1 MSGEEGWP
9 AHSRGPVHSL
19 LGAPARDC
27 ADEDGAWW
35 GHVTPWNIWC
45 SLLLP
50 WQIDFRFLH
59 GHLAGTQACAVLL
72 VGSGPVVHLSLS
84 SLEGFTSGAPMVLP
98 CPWRHCCPSLQPSVI
113 VTFGEKG
120 FSAQG
125 LTFPFLSQ
133 GPLHSFCKF
142 AHPVSRNLQALHICG
157 YSLPCTRIKFHFI
170 RPLN

>member
-35 GHVTPWNIWC
+35 GHVTPWNVWC

-72 VGSGPVVHLSLS
+72 VGSGPVVHLSL
-84 SLEGFTSGAPMVLP
+84 LLRVLP
-98 CPWRHCCPSLQPSVI
+98 QGLLWSFPAPGAIVVHLYSLQ
-113 VTFGEKG
+113 
-120 FSAQG
+120 
-125 LTFPFLSQ
+125 
-133 GPLHSFCKF
+133 
-142 AHPVSRNLQALHICG
+142 
-157 YSLPCTRIKFHFI
+157 
-170 RPLN
+170 